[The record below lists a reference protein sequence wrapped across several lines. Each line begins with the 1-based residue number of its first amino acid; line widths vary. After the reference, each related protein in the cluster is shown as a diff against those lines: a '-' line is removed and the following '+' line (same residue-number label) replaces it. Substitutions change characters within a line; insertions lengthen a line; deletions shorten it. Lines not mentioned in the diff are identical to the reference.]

1 MSDFIWG
8 VATSSFQIEGAT
20 HEGGRGPS
28 IWDTFC
34 KVPGKVANGDTGDV
48 ACDHYHRYNEDLDL
62 MKWMGV
68 DAYRFSVAWSRVL
81 PNGVG
86 AINNAGLDF
95 YDRIV
100 DGALERGIQP
110 WLTMYH
116 WDLPQ
121 ALQDRGGWNNREIVG
136 WFEEYADVLTSR
148 LGDRVKHWMTLN
160 EPLCSAW
167 IGHLYGDMA
176 PGIKDLQTALNASH
190 HLLMSH
196 GIASQITR
204 SNVKDAKVG
213 IVINVTPA
221 VPATDSEDDHRAA
234 TLADGFDN
242 RWFLNPVFGQT
253 YPADVIEALG
263 KSPQIA
269 AGDMTLINQPMDFLG
284 VNFYFRQTISSNPQ
298 GSPLPIKNIRR
309 ENVKRTAMDW
319 EVHAPAFEE
328 ILTRIHREYKP
339 REMYIT
345 ENGSAWDDMMVAG
358 EIDDQ
363 ERISYLQSHLEAMFA
378 AEKLGA
384 PICGYFAWSFMD
396 NFEWAYGYDK
406 RFGLVYVDYNSQKR
420 TPKKSAHFY
429 RDLLLNRTTRK
440 PRY

>member
-1 MSDFIWG
+1 MSNFLWG
-8 VATSSFQIEGAT
+8 VATSSFQIEGAAN
-20 HEGGRGPS
+20 EDGRGPS

-34 KVPGKVANGDTGDV
+34 RVPGKVANGDTGDI
-48 ACDHYHRYNEDLDL
+48 ACDHYHRYKEDLDL
-62 MKWMGV
+62 MQWMGV

-86 AINNAGLDF
+86 AVNKAGLDF
-95 YDRIV
+95 YDRLI

-121 ALQDRGGWNNREIVG
+121 ALQDRGGWNNREIVN
-136 WFEEYADVLTSR
+136 WFEEYAHLLTTQF
-148 LGDRVKHWMTLN
+148 GDRVKNWMTLN

-176 PGIKDLQTALNASH
+176 PGITDLQTALNASH

-196 GIASQITR
+196 GIASQVTR
-204 SNVKDAKVG
+204 SNVKDSKVG

-221 VPATDSEDDHRAA
+221 VPATDSDDDRRASI
-234 TLADGFDN
+234 LADGFDN
-242 RWFLNPVFGQT
+242 RWFLNPVFGQP

-263 KSPQIA
+263 KSPQIE
-269 AGDMTLINQPMDFLG
+269 AGDMSLINQPMDFLG
-284 VNFYFRQTISSNPQ
+284 VNFYFRQTIAANLQ
-298 GSPLPIKNIRR
+298 GSPLPIKNVRR

-328 ILTRIHREYKP
+328 ILTRIHRDYNP
-339 REMYIT
+339 REIYIT
-345 ENGSAWDDMMVAG
+345 ENGSAWNDELASG
-358 EIDDQ
+358 EIDDE
-363 ERISYLQSHLEAMFA
+363 ERISYLKSHLDAMFA
-378 AEKLGA
+378 AKKQGA
-384 PICGYFAWSFMD
+384 PIQGYFAWSFMD

-406 RFGLVYVDYNSQKR
+406 RFGLVYVDYKTLKR
-420 TPKKSAHFY
+420 TPKKSAHYY
-429 RDLLLNRTTRK
+429 RELLLNRTTR
-440 PRY
+440 

>member
-1 MSDFIWG
+1 MSNFIWG

-196 GIASQITR
+196 GIASQIIR

-242 RWFLNPVFGQT
+242 RWFLNPVFGQP

-345 ENGSAWDDMMVAG
+345 ENGSAWNDMMVAG

-429 RDLLLNRTTRK
+429 RDLLLNRTTR
-440 PRY
+440 

>member
-1 MSDFIWG
+1 MSNFLWG
-8 VATSSFQIEGAT
+8 VATSSFQIEGAAN
-20 HEGGRGPS
+20 EDGRGLS

-34 KVPGKVANGDTGDV
+34 RLPGKVVNGDTGDI
-48 ACDHYHRYNEDLDL
+48 ACDHYHRYKEDLDL

-86 AINNAGLDF
+86 AVNKAGLDF
-95 YDRIV
+95 YDRLI

-121 ALQDRGGWNNREIVG
+121 ALQDRGGWNNGEIVT
-136 WFEEYADVLTSR
+136 WFEEYAHLLTAQF
-148 LGDRVKHWMTLN
+148 GDRVKHWMTLN

-176 PGIKDLQTALNASH
+176 PGITDLQTALNASH

-196 GIASQITR
+196 GIASQVTR
-204 SNVKDAKVG
+204 SNVKDSRVG

-221 VPATDSEDDHRAA
+221 VPATDSDDDRRASI
-234 TLADGFDN
+234 LADGFDN
-242 RWFLNPVFGQT
+242 RWFLNPVFGQP
-253 YPADVIEALG
+253 YPTDVIEALG
-263 KSPQIA
+263 KSPQIE
-269 AGDMTLINQPMDFLG
+269 AGDMSLINQPMDFLG
-284 VNFYFRQTISSNPQ
+284 VNFYFRQTIAANLQ
-298 GSPLPIKNIRR
+298 GSPLPIKNVRR

-328 ILTRIHREYKP
+328 ILTRIHRDYKP
-339 REMYIT
+339 REIYIT
-345 ENGSAWDDMMVAG
+345 ENGSAWNDELASG
-358 EIDDQ
+358 EIDDE
-363 ERISYLQSHLEAMFA
+363 ERISYLKSHLDAMFTA
-378 AEKLGA
+378 KKQGA
-384 PICGYFAWSFMD
+384 PIQGYFAWSFMD

-406 RFGLVYVDYNSQKR
+406 RFGLVYVDYKTLKR
-420 TPKKSAHFY
+420 TPKKSAHYY
-429 RDLLLNRTTRK
+429 RELLLNRTTR
-440 PRY
+440 

>member
-1 MSDFIWG
+1 MSKFVWG
-8 VATSSFQIEGAT
+8 VATSSFQIEGAA
-20 HEGGRGPS
+20 HEDGRGPS

-34 KVPGKVANGDTGDV
+34 RVPGKVANGDTGEI

-68 DAYRFSVAWSRVL
+68 DAYRFSVAWSRVI

-86 AINNAGLDF
+86 PINQAGLDF
-95 YDRIV
+95 YDRLI

-110 WLTMYH
+110 WITMYH

-121 ALQDRGGWNNREIVG
+121 ALQDRGGWNNREVVK
-136 WFEEYADVLTSR
+136 WFEEYANVLTNEF
-148 LGDRVKHWMTLN
+148 GDRVKHWMTLN

-176 PGIKDLQTALNASH
+176 PGITDLQTALNASH

-196 GIASQITR
+196 GIASQVTR
-204 SNVKDAKVG
+204 TNVKDSKVG

-221 VPATDSEDDHRAA
+221 VPATDSDDDRRASK
-234 TLADGFDN
+234 LADGFDN
-242 RWFLNPVFGQT
+242 RWFLNPVFGQP
-253 YPADVIEALG
+253 YPADVIEVLG
-263 KSPQIA
+263 KSPQIET
-269 AGDMTLINQPMDFLG
+269 GDMSLINQPMDFLG
-284 VNFYFRQTISSNPQ
+284 VNFYFRQTIASNPQ

-328 ILTRIHREYKP
+328 ILTRIHHDYKP
-339 REMYIT
+339 KEIYIT
-345 ENGSAWDDMMVAG
+345 ENGSAWDDEIISG
-358 EIDDQ
+358 EINDE
-363 ERISYLQSHLEAMFA
+363 ERISYLKSHLDAIFA
-378 AEKLGA
+378 AKKEGA
-384 PICGYFAWSFMD
+384 PIQGYFAWSFMD

-406 RFGLVYVDYNSQKR
+406 RFGLVYVDYKTQKR
-420 TPKKSAHFY
+420 TPKKSAHYY
-429 RDLLLNRTTRK
+429 RELLLNRTT
-440 PRY
+440 

>member
-1 MSDFIWG
+1 MSKFVWG
-8 VATSSFQIEGAT
+8 VATSSFQIEGAA
-20 HEGGRGPS
+20 HEDGRGPS

-34 KVPGKVANGDTGDV
+34 RVPGKVANGDTGEI

-68 DAYRFSVAWSRVL
+68 DAYRFSVAWSRVI

-86 AINNAGLDF
+86 PINQAGLDF
-95 YDRIV
+95 YDRLI

-110 WLTMYH
+110 WITMYH

-121 ALQDRGGWNNREIVG
+121 ALQDRGGWNNREVVK
-136 WFEEYADVLTSR
+136 WFEEYANVLTNEF
-148 LGDRVKHWMTLN
+148 GDRVKHWMTLN

-176 PGIKDLQTALNASH
+176 PGITDLQTALNASH

-196 GIASQITR
+196 GIASQVTR
-204 SNVKDAKVG
+204 TNVKDSKVG

-221 VPATDSEDDHRAA
+221 VPATDSDDDRRASK
-234 TLADGFDN
+234 LADGFDN
-242 RWFLNPVFGQT
+242 RWFLNPVFGQP
-253 YPADVIEALG
+253 YPADVIEVLG
-263 KSPQIA
+263 KSPQIET
-269 AGDMTLINQPMDFLG
+269 GDMSLINQPMDFLG
-284 VNFYFRQTISSNPQ
+284 VNFYFRQTIASNPQ

-328 ILTRIHREYKP
+328 ILTRIHRDYKP
-339 REMYIT
+339 KEIYIT
-345 ENGSAWDDMMVAG
+345 ENGSAWDDEITSG
-358 EIDDQ
+358 EINDE
-363 ERISYLQSHLEAMFA
+363 ERISYIQSHLDAMFA
-378 AEKLGA
+378 AQKQGA
-384 PICGYFAWSFMD
+384 PIRGYFAWSFMD

-406 RFGLVYVDYNSQKR
+406 RFGLVYVDYKTQKR
-420 TPKKSAHFY
+420 TPKKSALYY
-429 RDLLLNRTTRK
+429 RELLLNRTT
-440 PRY
+440 

>member
-1 MSDFIWG
+1 MSKFVWG
-8 VATSSFQIEGAT
+8 VATSSFQIEGAA
-20 HEGGRGPS
+20 HEDGRGPS

-34 KVPGKVANGDTGDV
+34 RVPGKVANGDTGEI

-68 DAYRFSVAWSRVL
+68 DAYRFSVAWSRII

-86 AINNAGLDF
+86 PINQAGLDF
-95 YDRIV
+95 YDRLI

-110 WLTMYH
+110 WITMYH

-121 ALQDRGGWNNREIVG
+121 ALQDRGGWNNREVVK
-136 WFEEYADVLTSR
+136 WFEEYANVLTNEF
-148 LGDRVKHWMTLN
+148 GDRVKHWMTLN

-176 PGIKDLQTALNASH
+176 PGITDLQTALNASH

-196 GIASQITR
+196 GIASQVTR
-204 SNVKDAKVG
+204 TNVKDSKVG

-221 VPATDSEDDHRAA
+221 VPATDSDDDRRASK
-234 TLADGFDN
+234 LADGFDN
-242 RWFLNPVFGQT
+242 RWFLNPVFGQP
-253 YPADVIEALG
+253 YPADVIEVLG
-263 KSPQIA
+263 KSPQIET
-269 AGDMTLINQPMDFLG
+269 GDMSLINQPMDFLG
-284 VNFYFRQTISSNPQ
+284 VNFYFRQTIASNPQ

-328 ILTRIHREYKP
+328 ILTRIHHDYKP
-339 REMYIT
+339 QEIYIT
-345 ENGSAWDDMMVAG
+345 ENGSAWDDEIISG
-358 EIDDQ
+358 EINDE
-363 ERISYLQSHLEAMFA
+363 ERISYLKSHLDAIFA
-378 AEKLGA
+378 AKKEGA
-384 PICGYFAWSFMD
+384 PIQGYFAWSFMD

-406 RFGLVYVDYNSQKR
+406 RFGLVYVDYKTQKR
-420 TPKKSAHFY
+420 TPKKSAHYY
-429 RDLLLNRTTRK
+429 RELLLNRTT
-440 PRY
+440 

>member
-1 MSDFIWG
+1 MSNFIWG

-62 MKWMGV
+62 MNWMGV

-204 SNVKDAKVG
+204 SNVKDSKVG

-242 RWFLNPVFGQT
+242 RWFLNPVFGQP
-253 YPADVIEALG
+253 YPADVIKALG

-345 ENGSAWDDMMVAG
+345 ENGSAWNDMMVAG

-363 ERISYLQSHLEAMFA
+363 ERISYLQSHLEAMSA

-429 RDLLLNRTTRK
+429 RDLLLNRTTR
-440 PRY
+440 